1 LLKKSEKELR
11 KIRGKNIAYILQNPM
26 TCLNPTKT
34 IKKQITEVMQDA
46 KDKEARAEQLLYK
59 VGISDPKQKLLCYP
73 HELSGGT
80 LQRIVIAISLV
91 NNPRYCLLTS
101 QQQHLTLPFKPSFR
115 LLQSSNKNFDEY
127 DLSHT

>member
-1 LLKKSEKELR
+1 
-11 KIRGKNIAYILQNPM
+11 M

-91 NNPRYCLLTS
+91 NNPQILLADEPTTALDVTI
-101 QQQHLTLPFKPSFR
+101 QAQVLE
-115 LLQSSNKNFDEY
+115 LLQKLKQEFSMSMILVTH
-127 DLSHT
+127 DLAVVAKVADRVAIMYGERS